1 MAGETTSYEV
11 KCACG
16 AATIVEAAAAGVEQS
31 CASCGASFRVI
42 WALDPATKA
51 KVLRRAAAIR
61 IPPGAFEFSC
71 ECGQPL
77 VARREQAGKQVN
89 CPVCRTALKIEL
101 YTDPATL
108 ETRLRRAS
116 SGHETAVVPA
126 TAVGKPTARRQA
138 PRGGQ
143 DVLCDCGEYLRV
155 YEENLDKRA
164 LCPSCGALL
173 KLERFHDPETSVI
186 QVRARIVGK
195 TEPPP
200 KTDPDTWSIEDF
212 A

>member
-77 VARREQAGKQVN
+77 VARRERHDESFARPDLLGRAVGEDQAGVDDREHADVAGYQDQV
-89 CPVCRTALKIEL
+89 
-101 YTDPATL
+101 DF
-108 ETRLRRAS
+108 
-116 SGHETAVVPA
+116 HE
-126 TAVGKPTARRQA
+126 
-138 PRGGQ
+138 RGSP
-143 DVLCDCGEYLRV
+143 
-155 YEENLDKRA
+155 
-164 LCPSCGALL
+164 LCPAVLI
-173 KLERFHDPETSVI
+173 VI
-186 QVRARIVGK
+186 FRSLNHVLVRK
-195 TEPPP
+195 
-200 KTDPDTWSIEDF
+200 S
-212 A
+212 